1 MPSRKSY
8 CKWAVV
14 RKDITRYAPL
24 WACYCVAMLVMLLTV
39 GIGYSRSAGQWN
51 GCIDAMAVVN
61 LIYGGACAV
70 LLSSDLYNARL
81 CNALHAMPLC
91 REGWYGSHA
100 LSGFLFSFVPN
111 VLVCGVMYSTRFGT
125 IPFWW
130 LLYATLTFLFFFG
143 TGLLCCQLV
152 DNRFAALMMYAI
164 VQFLALLVRF
174 AIDQLYTPLLYGIDV
189 NVYWLDNFS
198 PVRALMAMNFS
209 YSDTDYLIFP
219 ELSADMQFSWA
230 YAAICAAV
238 GIAAAVGGLVLYKH
252 RKLES
257 AGDFLAVRGLTPI
270 MQTIFAVGTGVVLY
284 LLSDMLFNVG
294 SNAYLFLALGLVAG
308 YFGGKMMLQRKVA
321 VFSLRS
327 FLGLGIIALVFAGS
341 MFLTDLD
348 PLGLE
353 DRVPEAA
360 DVVAVSLN
368 YERTGAVFTDPADI
382 AEILDA
388 HKTVVQERPNQGWNY
403 SYGSVTYTLKNG
415 TQMTRLYGN
424 WGSANK
430 KIRTLLSRPETVFGK
445 MMDVTGRTLDG
456 LPAVFA
462 WPENIIDVYSYSG
475 EGLTAVPTS
484 SEDRRALAEAMLA
497 DAKEGHLSTIYP
509 EDGAEYDVYD
519 GYSIREPVATEE
531 RGEGVI
537 HIDVTVCAPHGGY
550 VLFSESFYA
559 DSQAEHTQA
568 WYREF
573 LEKNK

>member
-14 RKDITRYAPL
+14 RKDITRYAPV
-24 WACYCVAMLVMLLTV
+24 WACYCVVMLIMLLTV
-39 GIGYSRSAGQWN
+39 GISYSRSAGQWN
-51 GCIDAMAVVN
+51 ACIDVMAIVN
-61 LIYGGACAV
+61 FLYGGACAV

-111 VLVCGVMYSTRFGT
+111 VLVCGVMYSTRPGT

-130 LLYATLTFLFFFG
+130 LLYATLTFLFYFG
-143 TGLLCCQLV
+143 TGLFCCQLV
-152 DNRFAALMMYAI
+152 GNRFAALMMYAI

-198 PVRALMAMNFS
+198 PVRQLMAQNYS
-209 YSDTDYLIFP
+209 YNNTDYLIFP
-219 ELSADMQFSWA
+219 VLSADMQFSWA

-238 GIAAAVGGLVLYKH
+238 GIAAAVGGLALYKH

-270 MQTIFAVGTGVVLY
+270 MQTIFAVGAGVVLY

-294 SNAYLFLALGLVAG
+294 SNAYLFLALGVVAG
-308 YFGGKMMLQRKVA
+308 YFGGKMMLERKVA

-360 DVVAVSLN
+360 DVVAVELN
-368 YERTGAVFTDPADI
+368 YESTGTVFTDPADI

-388 HKTVVQERPNQGWNY
+388 HKTVAQEKPNQGWG
-403 SYGSVTYTLKNG
+403 YGSVRYTLKDG
-415 TQMTRLYGN
+415 SQMTRLYTN

-445 MMDVTGRTLDG
+445 MMDATGGTLEEVPD
-456 LPAVFA
+456 VIA
-462 WPENIIDVYSYSG
+462 WPQNIIDVYSYSG

-497 DAKEGHLSTIYP
+497 DAKEGHVSTIYP
-509 EDGAEYDVYD
+509 EESCYYD
-519 GYSIREPVATEE
+519 GYSVREPVATEE
-531 RGEGVI
+531 RSEGVI
-537 HIDVTVCAPHGGY
+537 HIDVTVCAPNGEY
-550 VLFSESFYA
+550 VLFSEIYYA
-559 DSQAEHTQA
+559 DSQAEHVRA
-568 WYREF
+568 WYRAF